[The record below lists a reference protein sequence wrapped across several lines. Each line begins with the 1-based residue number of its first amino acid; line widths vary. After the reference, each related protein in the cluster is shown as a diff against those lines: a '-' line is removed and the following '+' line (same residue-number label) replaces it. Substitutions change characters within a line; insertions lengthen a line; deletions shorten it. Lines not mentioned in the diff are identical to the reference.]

1 MAGTWQID
9 IFIFISLGETC
20 ENGVDNLSLH
30 KKDDL
35 RKSLLAYINFFEV
48 LAHSL
53 HDNSPVTSLCVL
65 FSCFYKS

>member
-1 MAGTWQID
+1 MRKWR
-9 IFIFISLGETC
+9 
-20 ENGVDNLSLH
+20 DNLSLD

-53 HDNSPVTSLCVL
+53 RDNSPVTSLCVL